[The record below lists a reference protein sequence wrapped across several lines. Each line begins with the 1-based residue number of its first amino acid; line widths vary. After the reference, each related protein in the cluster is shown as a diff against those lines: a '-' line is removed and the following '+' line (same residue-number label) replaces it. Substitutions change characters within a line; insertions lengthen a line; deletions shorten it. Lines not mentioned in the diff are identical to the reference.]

1 MAKIVRTMGTGN
13 VADDDQES
21 LVFADESIDDWD
33 DDEDEC
39 EGHESL
45 NGADMGR
52 TVYCDGTCRH

>member
-13 VADDDQES
+13 MADDDQES

-39 EGHESL
+39 EGHPA
-45 NGADMGR
+45 GPYDPMGQ